1 MLPLTE
7 IVLRYLGSLIA
18 GLLIGFSRK
27 HKPAGSRTFSLICL
41 GCTIFTTVTFMGIAE
56 NVDQTRIISQIVSG
70 IGFLGLGVIWKTD
83 HGQTKGL
90 TTASA
95 VWATAGLGV
104 LIGLGLWIESALALA
119 MIMFILMSKKNGKHN
134 RLEKVLD
141 GISSMF

>member
-7 IVLRYLGSLIA
+7 TLLRYLASLVA

-41 GCTIFTTVTFMGIAE
+41 GCTIFTSISFMGIAE

-70 IGFLGLGVIWKTD
+70 IGFLGLGVIWRAEN
-83 HGQTKGL
+83 GQTKGL

-95 VWATAGLGV
+95 VWSTAALGI
-104 LIGLGLWIESALALA
+104 LIGLGLWFESLMALL
-119 MIMFILMSKKNGKHN
+119 MIMFILVSKKNGKPKSN
-134 RLEKVLD
+134 SILSNL
-141 GISSMF
+141 IPNL